1 MIVPYAQH
9 TGIEK
14 LTEDIL
20 TLRCNAPVTNHLG
33 TLHAGALYTLAES
46 QSGLFLQ
53 RLFPALAGKVVPLLR
68 EGSMKY
74 KKPVEDAVYAVAD
87 VSDEVLEKFEIM
99 FARKGRGSITVSV
112 LLKDEAGDVCAEGT
126 FSWFVQKMEKN

>member
-1 MIVPYAQH
+1 MIVPYAQQ

-14 LTEDIL
+14 FTEDTL
-20 TLRCNAPVTNHLG
+20 TLKYEACVGNHLG

-53 RLFPALAGKVVPLLR
+53 RLFPSLEGKVVPLLR

-74 KKPVEDAVYAVAD
+74 KRPVEDAVYAAAN
-87 VSDEVLEKFEIM
+87 VSDEVLEKFEMM
-99 FARKGRGSITVSV
+99 FAKKGRGSITVSV
-112 LLKDEAGDVCAEGT
+112 LLKDEAGHVCAEGI
-126 FSWFVQKMEKN
+126 FGWFVQKWDG

>member
-1 MIVPYAQH
+1 MTIPYAMH

-14 LTEDIL
+14 VTEDIFAL
-20 TLRCNAPVTNHLG
+20 HRTDAVENHLQ
-33 TLHAGALYTLAES
+33 TIHAGALYTLAES

-53 RLFPALAGKVVPLLR
+53 RLFPALAGKVIPLLR

-112 LLKDEAGDVCAEGT
+112 LLKDETDEVCAEGV
-126 FSWFVQKMEKN
+126 FSWFVQKMEG

>member
-1 MIVPYAQH
+1 MTIPYAMH

-14 LTEDIL
+14 VTEDTFAL
-20 TLRCNAPVTNHLG
+20 HRTDAVENHLQ
-33 TLHAGALYTLAES
+33 TIHAGALYTLAES

-53 RLFPALAGKVVPLLR
+53 RLFPALAGKVIPLLR

-112 LLKDEAGDVCAEGT
+112 LLKDETDEVCAEGV
-126 FSWFVQKMEKN
+126 FSWFVQKMEG